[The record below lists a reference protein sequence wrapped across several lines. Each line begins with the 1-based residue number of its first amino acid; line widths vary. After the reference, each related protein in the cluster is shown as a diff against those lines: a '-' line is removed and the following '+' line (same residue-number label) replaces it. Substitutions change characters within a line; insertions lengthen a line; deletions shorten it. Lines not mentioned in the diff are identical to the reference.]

1 MDMLKELRENNEA
14 RYPANTAHHSG
25 KTDGYSRNAG
35 HPDQKGLG
43 YIARPT
49 YVEPHPD
56 VPQDFVLNTGVF
68 GKD

>member
-1 MDMLKELRENNEA
+1 MK
-14 RYPANTAHHSG
+14 PAIQPIQLTILE